1 MAKRKDDTQKEEQLA
16 DYYEL
21 KTEAAEE
28 LAKVYTEEE
37 KKELDKKT
45 EVKPG
50 EKRPYKVDF
59 FARIPASIKVIFAKY
74 WTFGV
79 ICYFFYWGLGYYIS
93 NLENLTLIVGLAT
106 GIIMDIF
113 VTSAFL
119 HFESDKK
126 EFHPYLLVPVPFKKI
141 WSFPINIV
149 VYTGEAFGVYGVYYL
164 INRLIELS
172 KGLEPGT
179 APLSVEPL
187 LYGLIALFI
196 DAIIIAF
203 KDLIIFIIRR
213 LKNSIKAK
221 NNGSKEEIKE

>member
-1 MAKRKDDTQKEEQLA
+1 MAKRKEDTQKEEQLA

-59 FARIPASIKVIFAKY
+59 LSRIPASIKVIFAKY

-79 ICYFFYWGLGYYIS
+79 ICYFFYWGLGYYIT
-93 NLENLTLIVGLAT
+93 NLENLTLIVGIAT

-126 EFHPYLLVPVPFKKI
+126 EFHPYLLVPVPFKKF
-141 WSFPINIV
+141 WSLPINLT
-149 VYTGEAFGVYGVYYL
+149 VYIGEAFGVYGIYYL
-164 INRLIELS
+164 INRAIEVS
-172 KGLEPGT
+172 KGLDPGT

-196 DAIIIAF
+196 DAVIIAL
-203 KDLIIFIIRR
+203 KDLMIFIIRKIR
-213 LKNSIKAK
+213 KSIKAK
-221 NNGSKEEIKE
+221 NTVNNDEIKE